1 MDLSPESGSG
11 GQVAQPSPWG
21 TFDPGTGEGWDE
33 PIVQP
38 ATPLSVDYY
47 RQKVAEFQ
55 ALLYNLQNA
64 REGMIG
70 LVDYGPPEIRPELTA
85 LLDELDGKIGSYR
98 QVAEALNFGINGINK
113 VGAGFP
119 TLTIP
124 NGLGVAP
131 LVVAGGIGAA
141 VAVAAS
147 LIVWGLAWIRRSEAL
162 AKQAQLYS
170 YLPPE
175 QRARVAAS
183 ALKIEQAARASEST
197 PLASIANITKWV
209 AIAAVA
215 YFAFQAY
222 QKMR

>member
-1 MDLSPESGSG
+1 MDYFPESGSG
-11 GQVAQPSPWG
+11 GVPATVYG
-21 TFDPGTGEGWDE
+21 AFDPGTGEGWDE
-33 PIVQP
+33 PIVKP

-47 RQKVAEFQ
+47 KQKVVEYQ
-55 ALLYNLQNA
+55 NLLNNLQNA

-70 LVDYGPPEIRPELTA
+70 LVDYGPVEIRPELTA
-85 LLDELDGKIGSYR
+85 LLDELDSKIGRYR

-147 LIVWGLAWIRRSEAL
+147 LIVWGYAWIQKAQVL
-162 AKQAQLYS
+162 ARQAQLYG
-170 YLPPE
+170 YLTPE
-175 QRARVAAS
+175 QKAIVAQKA
-183 ALKIEQAARASEST
+183 IEIDQAAQASESS
-197 PLASIANITKWV
+197 PLTSIASIAKWV
-209 AIAAVA
+209 GIAAVA
-215 YFAFQAY
+215 YFAYQAY
-222 QKMR
+222 QKTR

>member
-1 MDLSPESGSG
+1 MPGNPVTTLP
-11 GQVAQPSPWG
+11 P
-21 TFDPGTGEGWDE
+21 FDPGTGEGWDE
-33 PIVQP
+33 PVTQP

-47 RQKVAEFQ
+47 RQKVVEFQ
-55 ALLYNLQNA
+55 NLLINLQNA

-70 LVDYGPPEIRPELTA
+70 LVDYGPVEIRPELTV
-85 LLDELDGKIGSYR
+85 LLDELDAKIGRYR

-113 VGAGFP
+113 VGANFP

-141 VAVAAS
+141 VAVAAA
-147 LIVWGLAWIRRSEAL
+147 LIVWGNTWIERSRAL
-162 AKQAQLYS
+162 AQQAQLYS

-175 QRARVAAS
+175 QRAQVAAAALRIDQAAAAS
-183 ALKIEQAARASEST
+183 AQS
-197 PLASIANITKWV
+197 PLTSVANIAKWV
-209 AIAAVA
+209 SIAAVA

>member
-1 MDLSPESGSG
+1 MDYFPESGSG
-11 GQVAQPSPWG
+11 GVPATVYG
-21 TFDPGTGEGWDE
+21 AFDPGTGEGWDE
-33 PIVQP
+33 PIVKP

-47 RQKVAEFQ
+47 KQKVIEYQ
-55 ALLYNLQNA
+55 NLLNNLQNA

-70 LVDYGPPEIRPELTA
+70 LVDYGPVEIRPELTA
-85 LLDELDGKIGSYR
+85 LLDELDSKIGRYR

-147 LIVWGLAWIRRSEAL
+147 LIVWGYAWIQKAQVL
-162 AKQAQLYS
+162 ARQAQLYG
-170 YLPPE
+170 YLTPE
-175 QRARVAAS
+175 QRAIVAQK
-183 ALKIEQAARASEST
+183 ALEIDQAAAASESS
-197 PLASIANITKWV
+197 PLTSIANIAKWV
-209 AIAAVA
+209 GIAAVA
-215 YFAFQAY
+215 YFAYQAFQ
-222 QKMR
+222 KTR

>member
-1 MDLSPESGSG
+1 MDYFPESGSG
-11 GQVAQPSPWG
+11 GVPATVWG
-21 TFDPGTGEGWDE
+21 AFDPGTGEGWDE
-33 PIVQP
+33 PIAQP

-47 RQKVAEFQ
+47 KQKVVEFQ

-70 LVDYGPPEIRPELTA
+70 LVDYGPVEIRAELTV
-85 LLDELDGKIGSYR
+85 LLDELDGKIGRYR

-124 NGLGVAP
+124 KGLGVAP

-147 LIVWGLAWIRRSEAL
+147 LIVWGYAWIQKAQVL
-162 AKQAQLYS
+162 ARQAQLYG
-170 YLPPE
+170 YLTPE
-175 QRARVAAS
+175 QRAIVAQK
-183 ALKIEQAARASEST
+183 ALEIDQAAAASESS
-197 PLASIANITKWV
+197 PLTSIANIAKWV
-209 AIAAVA
+209 GIAAVA
-215 YFAFQAY
+215 YFAYQAFQ
-222 QKMR
+222 KTR